1 MSNRQMIQMVLIK
14 QMVPNS
20 KRRRNV
26 FKSCWN
32 EPRVKPIPL
41 YKKRCYFHESFF
53 ESPTPHTRERLSTC
67 VYSITTIKKKS
78 FCVLGLLWKELCQ
91 QRESRAGFCVQGQR
105 AVRQKEPHLAPD
117 SSRAI
122 SHRGSRLGNKDRGF
136 LCPGRDL
143 CCPGSPWTSLL
154 TGGSWKQPGFA
165 GNFETA
171 LQLDKRRRDHIFC
184 AAGFLFLVLQLWFFK
199 GFLAVVG

>member
-1 MSNRQMIQMVLIK
+1 MIQMVLIK

-67 VYSITTIKKKS
+67 VYSITTIKKKIILCAWAAVEGVVS
-78 FCVLGLLWKELCQ
+78 AEGEQSRVLCAGPKGSEAERATSGPWQQQGNFTQRVQAGKQGSGISVPREGSLLPWLPLDLFAHGWILEAARFCWEFWNSSAIRQEKKRSYLLCGGVFVLG
-91 QRESRAGFCVQGQR
+91 F
-105 AVRQKEPHLAPD
+105 
-117 SSRAI
+117 
-122 SHRGSRLGNKDRGF
+122 
-136 LCPGRDL
+136 
-143 CCPGSPWTSLL
+143 T
-154 TGGSWKQPGFA
+154 
-165 GNFETA
+165 
-171 LQLDKRRRDHIFC
+171 
-184 AAGFLFLVLQLWFFK
+184 
-199 GFLAVVG
+199 VVVF